1 MPSTH
6 IRLLLNGK
14 KAANVDIRQSVIALR
29 EKGHTVDVR
38 VSWESDDM
46 LRFMTEAIADNVGRV
61 VIGGG
66 DGSLNEA
73 VNALMQLSQQDHML
87 EIAVL
92 PLGTAND
99 FATACGISNNIHS
112 TLELAIHG
120 DSYPID
126 IIRANNNYFINAA
139 VAGFGAQVTAETP
152 TELKD
157 FLGGGAYT
165 LIGLAKALGFKPY
178 QGSITT
184 DKGTFDGDILVG
196 AICNNKQA
204 GGGQMLAPNALI
216 DDGLMDITL
225 LKSFSTFDIPVVLE
239 EIQAMSHEARF
250 CYHFQTRWL
259 EIDFPIKLPLNLDG
273 EPYPTEQMRFEVLPK
288 AIQFVLPPDCPC
300 LEKSTQKSGK

>member
-1 MPSTH
+1 MPLTH

-14 KAANVDIRQSVIALR
+14 KATNVDIRQSVIALR
-29 EKGHTVDVR
+29 EQGHTIDVR
-38 VSWESDDM
+38 VSWESADM
-46 LRFMTEAIADNVGRV
+46 LRFITEAIADNVGRV

-66 DGSLNEA
+66 DGSLN
-73 VNALMQLSQQDHML
+73 D
-87 EIAVL
+87 
-92 PLGTAND
+92 
-99 FATACGISNNIHS
+99 
-112 TLELAIHG
+112 
-120 DSYPID
+120 
-126 IIRANNNYFINAA
+126 YFINAA

-165 LIGLAKALGFKPY
+165 LVGLAKALGFKPY

-184 DKGTFDGDILVG
+184 DKGTFNGDIVVG

-225 LKSFSTFDIPVVLE
+225 LKSFSTFDIPVVLD
-239 EIQAMSHEARF
+239 EIQAMSHEAKF

-273 EPYPTEQMRFEVLPK
+273 EPYPTKKMRFEVLPK
-288 AIQFVLPPDCPC
+288 AIKFVSPPNCP
-300 LEKSTQKSGK
+300 EQSTQKSGI